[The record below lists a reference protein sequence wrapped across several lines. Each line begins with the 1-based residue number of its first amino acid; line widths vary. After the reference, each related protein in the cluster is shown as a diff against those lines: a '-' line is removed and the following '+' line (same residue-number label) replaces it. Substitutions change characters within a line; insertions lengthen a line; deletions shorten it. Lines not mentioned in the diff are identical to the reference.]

1 VCAKPNSGS
10 GWKVGKAQ
18 LLKRKKRAAA
28 NEAWRV
34 LAELR
39 LANSALEKSDRVKS
53 DLLSVMSHEFRTPLN
68 LIVGYAGML
77 KEGCLGAISEEQQ
90 KALERILTS
99 ADELFALVMS
109 LLQAAGIEANA
120 VQLKREEVGV
130 SKLLAQLKATL
141 RLPSDKE
148 LDLVWDYP
156 ADLPVVTTDE
166 DKLKHVLRH
175 LIDNAVKFT
184 PRGQIKV
191 SSRALPEDK
200 KVEFEVSDTGIG
212 IPREALPVVFEKFQ
226 QLDSSVTRPYAGLGL
241 GLYIAKKFTELLGG
255 ELSVSTELG
264 KGSTFTVALPVA

>member
-1 VCAKPNSGS
+1 M
-10 GWKVGKAQ
+10 
-18 LLKRKKRAAA
+18 LTRKNQAVN

-39 LANSALEKSDRVKS
+39 QASLALEKSNRVKS

-99 ADELFALVMS
+99 ADDLFALVMS

-141 RLPSDKE
+141 RLPSDRE

-156 ADLPVVTTDE
+156 ADLPMVTTDGE
-166 DKLKHVLRH
+166 KLKHVLRH

-200 KVEFEVSDTGIG
+200 KVEFEISDTGIG
-212 IPREALPVVFEKFQ
+212 IPREALPAVFEKFQ

-241 GLYIAKKFTELLGG
+241 GLYVAKKFTELLGG

>member
-1 VCAKPNSGS
+1 VN
-10 GWKVGKAQ
+10 
-18 LLKRKKRAAA
+18 

-39 LANSALEKSDRVKS
+39 RANVALEKSNRVKS
-53 DLLSVMSHEFRTPLN
+53 DLLGVMSHEFRTPLN

-99 ADELFALVMS
+99 ADDLFALVMN

-120 VQLKREEVGV
+120 VQLKREEVGL
-130 SKLLAQLKATL
+130 SKLLTQLKATL
-141 RLPSDKE
+141 RLPSDSE

-156 ADLPVVTTDE
+156 ADLPVVTTDGE
-166 DKLKHVLRH
+166 KLKHVLRH

-200 KVEFEVSDTGIG
+200 KVEFEISDSGIG
-212 IPREALPVVFEKFQ
+212 IPSEVLPAVFEKFQ
-226 QLDSSVTRPYAGLGL
+226 QLDCSVSRPYPGLGL
-241 GLYIAKKFTELLGG
+241 GLYVAKKFTELLGG
-255 ELSVSTELG
+255 ELSVNTELG
-264 KGSTFTVALPVA
+264 KGSTFTVALPVV